1 MGVQSAAMLR
11 PLLRLAFVVFVLVCA
26 VTAAAQPGGV
36 RPVALV
42 HARVLDIASGALSPE
57 RTLVLREGR
66 IASIGADQAP
76 AGVDVIDVRGKVVVP
91 GLIDAHAHVA
101 DPRGA
106 RAALLTGVTTIRS
119 AGVALFADVALRALV
134 KSGRLPGPDV
144 LAAGVHIQPHFEN
157 DTDVL
162 SDPRFFEFIDG
173 IRDLDGIRRA
183 TAVDLDHG
191 VDVIKTSATD
201 RAGLS
206 ATDPRRFLFDESQ
219 LRALVDTAS
228 ARRVPV
234 MAHAHGDE
242 GAANAVRAG
251 VRSIEHGTFLTAA
264 TLTLMK
270 DKGVWFVPTYS
281 AVVDI
286 SDPGGDYDEP
296 GLQIRGRHMLPRL
309 RETIRDAVRIG
320 VQFATGVDTDYGAK
334 NVRTV
339 AGEVIYLV
347 EAGLTPL
354 AALQAATMSGA
365 RLLGIDAVTGVVQAG
380 FEADLLVID
389 GNPLE
394 HMSRLADPMLIVSNG
409 RVVLNNLDPSSRR

>member
-1 MGVQSAAMLR
+1 MLQYSVAIVVLTGALACCAPPASAQ
-11 PLLRLAFVVFVLVCA
+11 RLEPRSL
-26 VTAAAQPGGV
+26 
-36 RPVALV
+36 ALV
-42 HARVLDIASGALSPE
+42 HARVLDVRTGAVSAE
-57 RTLVLREGR
+57 ATLVLRNGR
-66 IASIGADQAP
+66 IASVSTEAPP
-76 AGVDVIDVRGKVVVP
+76 AGLDVIDVRGKVVVP

-101 DPRGA
+101 DLRGA

-119 AGVALFADVALRALV
+119 AGVALFADVALRDLV
-134 KSGRLPGPDV
+134 KSGRVPGPDV

-157 DTDVL
+157 DADVL
-162 SDPRFFEFIDG
+162 SDPRLFEFIDG
-173 IRDLDGIRRA
+173 LRDLDAIRRA
-183 TAVDLDHG
+183 TTVDLDHR

-219 LRALVDTAS
+219 LRALVETATS
-228 ARRVPV
+228 RRVPV

-251 VRSIEHGTFLTAA
+251 VKSIEHGTYLSEA

-270 DKGVWFVPTYS
+270 AKGVWFVPTYS

-286 SDPGGDYDEP
+286 SDAGGDYDEP
-296 GLQIRGRHMLPRL
+296 GLQVRGRHMLPRL
-309 RETIRDAVRIG
+309 REAIRDAVRIG
-320 VQFATGVDTDYGAK
+320 VQFATGVDTDYGPK

-339 AGEVIYLV
+339 ATEVAHLV

-354 AALQAATMSGA
+354 AALQAATVSGA
-365 RLLGIDAVTGVVQAG
+365 LLLGVDATTGVALPG

-394 HMSRLADPMLIVSNG
+394 HVSRLQDPMLIISNG
-409 RVVLNNLDPSSRR
+409 HVVVNHLDPSARP

>member
-1 MGVQSAAMLR
+1 MSRSVS
-11 PLLRLAFVVFVLVCA
+11 LAFSALLMSGFV
-26 VTAAAQPGGV
+26 V
-36 RPVALV
+36 RPVTAQPTPPRPAALV
-42 HARVLDIASGALSPE
+42 RARVLDVRTGSLSPE
-57 RTLVLREGR
+57 RTIVVRDGR
-66 IASIGADQAP
+66 IASIGTEPTPPGLA
-76 AGVDVIDVRGKVVVP
+76 VIDLRGKVVVP
-91 GLIDAHAHVA
+91 GLIDAHAHIA

-119 AGVALFADVALRALV
+119 AGVALFADVALRDLV
-134 KSGRLPGPDV
+134 RSGRLPGPDV

-157 DTDVL
+157 DADVL

-173 IRDLDGIRRA
+173 VRGLDAIRRA

-219 LRALVDTAS
+219 LRALVETAA

-251 VRSIEHGTFLTAA
+251 VRSIEHGTYLSEA
-264 TLTLMK
+264 TLGLMK
-270 DKGVWFVPTYS
+270 AKGVWFVPTYS

-286 SDPGGDYDEP
+286 ADAGGDYDEP

-309 RETIRDAVRIG
+309 REAIRDAVRIG
-320 VQFATGVDTDYGAK
+320 VAFATGVDTDYGAK
-334 NVRTV
+334 NVRTI
-339 AGEVIYLV
+339 AGEVAHLV
-347 EAGLTPL
+347 DAGVTPL
-354 AALQAATMSGA
+354 VALQAATTSGA
-365 RLLGIDAVTGVVQAG
+365 RLLGIDAVTGVVEPG
-380 FEADLLVID
+380 FEADLIVVD

-394 HMSRLADPMLIVSNG
+394 HVARLQDPLLIMSNG
-409 RVVLNNLDPSSRR
+409 HVVVDHLDPSAGR